1 MPRILFVEDER
12 AYAVG
17 MVDRL
22 TSEGYEV
29 ELASNGNDGM
39 ERARKGTADL
49 ILLDV
54 MLPGRSGL
62 DICRELRASGSKT
75 PVLLLTARGEIS
87 DRVAGLKLGADDYL
101 VKPFATAE
109 LLARMEALLRR
120 AREGRS
126 EGGGIIRFGDIAF
139 DAAKNELSR
148 GGEVLDLSRAELR
161 LLKYLIA
168 HRGNVVSREELLQSV
183 WGLNGDTLSR
193 TVDVH
198 VAGLRKKIE
207 PDPRYP
213 EYLITVKG
221 AGYRLTL

>member
-148 GGEVLDLSRAELR
+148 
-161 LLKYLIA
+161 
-168 HRGNVVSREELLQSV
+168 
-183 WGLNGDTLSR
+183 
-193 TVDVH
+193 
-198 VAGLRKKIE
+198 AGKC
-207 PDPRYP
+207 
-213 EYLITVKG
+213 
-221 AGYRLTL
+221 